1 MTKSPYLRTML
12 VNGENHRMIKAIHT
26 QDLVDYIAL
35 IQGQQEDKNVVYDF
49 SAVIEYFHN
58 RLSGSLRSVPQDLNI
73 QRNAIFQ
80 KWLRYRTASSKMMKS
95 QMGVSFL
102 SSAQETQATIFS
114 AIQSSKSAYI
124 TAREQPQNPW
134 EPSKKKIA
142 FELFSSHVE
151 SMIEV
156 LLCNIHVTAGED
168 IKSFQEDILLNSE
181 VSSTASIVI
190 DCLQFELDYY
200 QGGFPWRSIVNH
212 CVMEDKGID
221 IAALFALMDIEIST
235 ETIQKNILSEEKI
248 ISDGDL
254 RIRTCSWHAADGGKL
269 DRAIVLAELL
279 QKLRALQSLL
289 FELKDLNYV
298 FDGSIESTSRL
309 DELVVNLTAREPS

>member
-1 MTKSPYLRTML
+1 MTKLPYLRTML
-12 VNGENHRMIKAIHT
+12 VNGETHRMIKAVHT

-49 SAVIEYFHN
+49 STVIEYFHN
-58 RLSGSLRSVPQDLNI
+58 RLSRSLRTVPQDLNI

-80 KWLRYRTASSKMMKS
+80 KWLRYRTASSKTMKS
-95 QMGVSFL
+95 QMGVNFL
-102 SSAQETQATIFS
+102 SNAQETQATIFS
-114 AIQSSKSAYI
+114 AIQSSKSGYI
-124 TAREQPQNPW
+124 TAKEQPRNSW
-134 EPSKKKIA
+134 EHSEKKIA
-142 FELFSSHVE
+142 FELFSFHVE

-168 IKSFQEDILLNSE
+168 IKSFQEEILLNSE
-181 VSSTASIVI
+181 VSSIISIVI
-190 DCLQFELDYY
+190 ECLQSELDYW
-200 QGGFPWRSIVNH
+200 QGSFPWRSIVNH

-221 IAALFALMDIEIST
+221 ISALFALMDIEISI
-235 ETIQKNILSEEKI
+235 ESIQRSILSDEKI

-254 RIRTCSWHAADGGKL
+254 RIRTCSWHAADVGKL

-279 QKLRALQSLL
+279 QKLRALQTVL
-289 FELKDLNYV
+289 FELKELNYV
-298 FDGSIESTSRL
+298 FDGSMESTLRL